1 MPEHSIARH
10 HVAEGRAEAAVSE
23 FTKGTYSSGHLAPR
37 QDPRALGRAGPSIA
51 GLTDP
56 ASRVGLS
63 SRKPGINSPH
73 VVFEGSYKAIAVRF
87 VYVAGKYST
96 LGRGEWSATR
106 SAAGL
111 TLV

>member
-1 MPEHSIARH
+1 
-10 HVAEGRAEAAVSE
+10 
-23 FTKGTYSSGHLAPR
+23 
-37 QDPRALGRAGPSIA
+37 
-51 GLTDP
+51 LTDT

-87 VYVAGKYST
+87 VYVAGKFST